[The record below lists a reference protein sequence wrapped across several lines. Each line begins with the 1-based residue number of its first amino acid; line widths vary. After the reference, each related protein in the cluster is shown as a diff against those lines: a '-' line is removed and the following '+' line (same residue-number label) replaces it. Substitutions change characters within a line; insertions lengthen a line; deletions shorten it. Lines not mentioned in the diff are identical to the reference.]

1 MRFPDMEKRTMNN
14 FVPFSKKQLS
24 VLTWWCDTSPF
35 KEKNGV
41 ICDGAVRSGKT
52 LCMSISF
59 VSWAFYNFCDTSFAI
74 CGKTISSLRRNVI
87 TPLIPNLLSLGFRC
101 DYKISRNLLEIEKGN
116 IKNRFYIFGGR
127 DESSASLIQGMTLGG
142 VLLDEVALMPRSF
155 VEQALARCSL
165 DQSKFW
171 FNCNPEHPFHWFYTE
186 WIKKKDAKNMLY
198 LHFKME
204 DNPSLSPSVINRYKS
219 LYSGAFYE
227 RFIDGRWVA
236 ADGLVYPMFDGR
248 RHIKKSG
255 GKFHLYY
262 LSCDYG
268 TVNPFSL
275 GLWGKADDGWYR
287 LDEYYHSSRDKGIQL
302 TDEEYYEKLLS
313 LVNGRK
319 IEALIIDPS
328 AASFI
333 ETVKRHGAFNVIK
346 ADNDVLKG
354 INYVCNA
361 LKNEEIF
368 FYPNCVDTIR
378 EFSIY
383 RWDNGIK
390 RDAPKKENDHAM
402 DDIRYFVST
411 VLNGKN
417 ENSLFSVAVE
427 RK

>member
-1 MRFPDMEKRTMNN
+1 MNSRDMIRMNK
-14 FVPFSKKQLS
+14 FVSFSKKQLK
-24 VLTWWCDTSPF
+24 VLTWWCDTSPY

-59 VSWAFYNFCDTSFAI
+59 ISWAFYNFCDTSFAI

-87 TPLIPNLLSLGFRC
+87 TPLIPNLLSLGFKC

-116 IKNRFYIFGGR
+116 NKNRFYIFGGR

-165 DQSKFW
+165 EHSKFW

-186 WIKKKDAKNMLY
+186 WIKKSDAKNMLY
-198 LHFKME
+198 IHFKME
-204 DNPSLSPSVINRYKS
+204 DNPSLSSSVINRYKS

-227 RFIDGRWVA
+227 RFIDRRWVA
-236 ADGLVYPMFDGR
+236 ADGLVYPMFDNR
-248 RHIKKSG
+248 CHIRKSG
-255 GKFHLYY
+255 GKFFLYY

-275 GLWGKADDGWYR
+275 GLWGKAEDGWYR
-287 LDEYYHSSRDKGIQL
+287 LDEYYHSSRDRGIQL

-319 IEALIIDPS
+319 IEAIIIDPS

-333 ETVKRHGAFNVIK
+333 ETVKRHGVFRVIK

-361 LKNEEIF
+361 LKNGEIF
-368 FYPNCVDTIR
+368 FYPNCADTIR
-378 EFSIY
+378 EFSVY

-402 DDIRYFVST
+402 DDIRYFVAT
-411 VLNGKN
+411 VLNGKK

>member
-1 MRFPDMEKRTMNN
+1 MSK
-14 FVPFSKKQLS
+14 FVPFSKKQLA
-24 VLTWWCDTSPF
+24 VLTWWCDESIA
-35 KEKNGV
+35 KDKNGI

-59 VSWAFYNFCDTSFAI
+59 ISWAFYHFSDTSFAI
-74 CGKTISSLRRNVI
+74 CGKTIASLRRNVI
-87 TPLIPNLLSLGFRC
+87 VPLIPNLMSLGFKC
-101 DYKISRNLLEIEKGN
+101 DYKISRNFLEIEKGGV
-116 IKNRFYIFGGR
+116 KNRFYLFGGR

-155 VEQALARCSL
+155 VEQAVARCSL
-165 DQSKFW
+165 LNAKFW

-186 WIKKKDAKNMLY
+186 WIQKKDEKNMLY

-204 DNPSLSPSVINRYKS
+204 DNPSLSPSVISRYKS

-236 ADGLVYPMFDGR
+236 ADGLVYPMFDGK
-248 RHIKKSG
+248 RHIKKNDG
-255 GKFHLYY
+255 AFYQYY

-287 LDEYYHSSRDKGIQL
+287 IDEYYHSSRDKGVQL
-302 TDEEYYEKLLS
+302 TDEEYYENLKKL
-313 LVNGRK
+313 VGGRK
-319 IEALIIDPS
+319 IEAIVIDPS

-333 ETVKRHGAFNVIK
+333 ETVKRKNEFKVIK

-354 INYVCNA
+354 INLVCQS
-361 LKNEEIF
+361 LKNDEIF
-368 FYPNCVDTIR
+368 FYPTCADTIR

-411 VLNGKN
+411 ILNGKEDDN
-417 ENSLFSVAVE
+417 LFSVAVE
-427 RK
+427 RM

>member
-1 MRFPDMEKRTMNN
+1 MHSRDMIRMNK
-14 FVPFSKKQLS
+14 FVSFSKKQLK
-24 VLTWWCDTSPF
+24 VLTWWCDTSPYI
-35 KEKNGV
+35 EKNGV

-59 VSWAFYNFCDTSFAI
+59 ISWAFYNFCDTSFAI

-87 TPLIPNLLSLGFRC
+87 TPLIPNLLSLGFKC

-165 DQSKFW
+165 EHSKFW

-186 WIKKKDAKNMLY
+186 WIKKSDAKNMLY
-198 LHFKME
+198 IHFKME
-204 DNPSLSPSVINRYKS
+204 DNPSLSSSVINRYKS

-236 ADGLVYPMFDGR
+236 ADGLVYPMFDNR
-248 RHIKKSG
+248 RHIRKSG
-255 GKFHLYY
+255 GKFFLYY

-275 GLWGKADDGWYR
+275 GLWGKAEDGWYR

-319 IEALIIDPS
+319 IEAIIIDPS

-333 ETVKRHGAFNVIK
+333 ETVKRHGAFRVIK

-368 FYPNCVDTIR
+368 FYPNCADTIR
-378 EFSIY
+378 EFSVY

-402 DDIRYFVST
+402 DDIRYFVAT

>member
-1 MRFPDMEKRTMNN
+1 MHSRDMIRMNK
-14 FVPFSKKQLS
+14 FVSFSKKQLK
-24 VLTWWCDTSPF
+24 VLTWWCDTSPY

-59 VSWAFYNFCDTSFAI
+59 ISWAFYNFCDTSFAI

-87 TPLIPNLLSLGFRC
+87 TPLIPNLLSLGFKC

-116 IKNRFYIFGGR
+116 NKNRFYIFGGR

-165 DQSKFW
+165 EHSKFW
-171 FNCNPEHPFHWFYTE
+171 FNCIPEHPFHWFYTE
-186 WIKKKDAKNMLY
+186 WIKKSDAKNMLY
-198 LHFKME
+198 IHFKME
-204 DNPSLSPSVINRYKS
+204 DNPSLSSSVINRYKS

-236 ADGLVYPMFDGR
+236 ADGLVYPMFDNR
-248 RHIKKSG
+248 CHIRKSG
-255 GKFHLYY
+255 GKFFLYY

-275 GLWGKADDGWYR
+275 GLWGKAEDGWYR
-287 LDEYYHSSRDKGIQL
+287 LDEYYHSSRDRGIQL
-302 TDEEYYEKLLS
+302 TDEEYYGKLLS

-319 IEALIIDPS
+319 IEAIIIDPS

-333 ETVKRHGAFNVIK
+333 ETVKRHGVFRVIK

-361 LKNEEIF
+361 LKNGEIF
-368 FYPNCVDTIR
+368 FYPNCADTIR
-378 EFSIY
+378 EFSVY

-402 DDIRYFVST
+402 DDIRYFVAT
-411 VLNGKN
+411 VLNGKK

>member
-1 MRFPDMEKRTMNN
+1 MHSRDMIRMNK
-14 FVPFSKKQLS
+14 FVSFSKKQLK
-24 VLTWWCDTSPF
+24 VLTWWCDTSPY

-59 VSWAFYNFCDTSFAI
+59 ISWAFYNFCDTSFAI

-87 TPLIPNLLSLGFRC
+87 TPLIPNLLSLGFKC

-165 DQSKFW
+165 EHSKFW

-186 WIKKKDAKNMLY
+186 WIKKSDAKNMLY
-198 LHFKME
+198 IHFKME
-204 DNPSLSPSVINRYKS
+204 DNPSLSSSVINRYKS

-236 ADGLVYPMFDGR
+236 ADGLVYPMFDNR
-248 RHIKKSG
+248 CHIRKSG
-255 GKFHLYY
+255 GKFFLYY

-275 GLWGKADDGWYR
+275 GLWGKAEDGWYR
-287 LDEYYHSSRDKGIQL
+287 LDEYYHSSRDRGIQL

-319 IEALIIDPS
+319 IEAIIIDPS

-333 ETVKRHGAFNVIK
+333 ETVKRHGVFRVIK

-361 LKNEEIF
+361 LKNGEIF
-368 FYPNCVDTIR
+368 FYPNCADTIR
-378 EFSIY
+378 EFSVY

-402 DDIRYFVST
+402 DDIRYFVAT
-411 VLNGKN
+411 VLNGKK

>member
-1 MRFPDMEKRTMNN
+1 MNK
-14 FVPFSKKQLS
+14 FVSFSKKQLK
-24 VLTWWCDTSPF
+24 VLTWWCDTSPY

-59 VSWAFYNFCDTSFAI
+59 ISWAFYNFCDTSFAI

-87 TPLIPNLLSLGFRC
+87 TPLIPNLLSLGFKC

-165 DQSKFW
+165 EHSKFW

-186 WIKKKDAKNMLY
+186 WIKKSDAKNMLY
-198 LHFKME
+198 IHFKME
-204 DNPSLSPSVINRYKS
+204 DNPSLSSSVINRYKS

-236 ADGLVYPMFDGR
+236 ADGLVYPMFDNR
-248 RHIKKSG
+248 CHIRKSG
-255 GKFHLYY
+255 GKFFLYY

-275 GLWGKADDGWYR
+275 GLWGKAEDGWYR
-287 LDEYYHSSRDKGIQL
+287 LDEYYHSSRDRGIQL

-319 IEALIIDPS
+319 IEAIIIDPS

-333 ETVKRHGAFNVIK
+333 ETVKRHGVFRVIK

-361 LKNEEIF
+361 LKNGEIF
-368 FYPNCVDTIR
+368 FYPNCADTIR
-378 EFSIY
+378 EFSVY

-402 DDIRYFVST
+402 DDIRYFVAT
-411 VLNGKN
+411 VLNGKK

>member
-1 MRFPDMEKRTMNN
+1 MHSRDMIRMNK
-14 FVPFSKKQLS
+14 FVSFSKKQLK
-24 VLTWWCDTSPF
+24 VLTWWCDTSPY

-59 VSWAFYNFCDTSFAI
+59 ISWAFYNFCDTSFAI

-87 TPLIPNLLSLGFRC
+87 TPLIPNLLSLGFKC

-116 IKNRFYIFGGR
+116 NKNRFYIFGGR

-165 DQSKFW
+165 EHSKFW

-186 WIKKKDAKNMLY
+186 WIKKSDAKNMLY
-198 LHFKME
+198 IHFKME
-204 DNPSLSPSVINRYKS
+204 DNPSLSSSVINRYKS

-236 ADGLVYPMFDGR
+236 ADGLVYPMFDNR
-248 RHIKKSG
+248 CHIRKSG
-255 GKFHLYY
+255 GKFFLYY

-275 GLWGKADDGWYR
+275 GLWGKAEDGWYR
-287 LDEYYHSSRDKGIQL
+287 LDEYYHSSRDRGIQL
-302 TDEEYYEKLLS
+302 TDEEYNGKLLS

-319 IEALIIDPS
+319 IEAIIIDPS

-333 ETVKRHGAFNVIK
+333 ETIKRHGVFRVIK

-361 LKNEEIF
+361 LKNGEIF
-368 FYPNCVDTIR
+368 FYPNCADTIR
-378 EFSIY
+378 EFSVY

-402 DDIRYFVST
+402 DDIRYFVAT
-411 VLNGKN
+411 VLNGKK